1 MRAQGFDVVIVGAG
15 SAGCALAARLS
26 ADESCTVLLLEAGSG
41 RWRPESRVP
50 ALYSRLFR
58 TAADWAY
65 RTEPQPELNGRR
77 LYWPRGRM
85 LGGSST
91 MNDMVYVRGN
101 AADFDG
107 WAAAGNPGWDHA
119 GLLPAF
125 EAAEAQLW
133 PDGDPDRGEHRWR
146 APRTADF
153 LAAAERAGL
162 VRNPDLNGPGQDGV
176 GRHRVAQRRGVRCSA
191 ADAYLRPIAARPN
204 LTVVTGAQVTGLVF
218 CGPRVVGVRW
228 LRRGRAEYARAG
240 SEVVL
245 CGGAINTPAL
255 LLASGIGDGADL
267 HRLGIPVRADLPGV
281 GRNLQDHLMI
291 PMCRRAAEP
300 TSLLDGRRP
309 VNVAHYLLHRRGP
322 LTSNIGQA
330 GGFVRSRPGLAAPDV
345 QLVFAPV
352 LLDGI
357 RDERVSEPR
366 EHGYSIGAVLLQP
379 GSRGRIT
386 LRRAD
391 PLARPVIDPGYLSDP
406 ADLDTLVRGVRL
418 ALRIGATGPLA
429 GAARAPHP
437 LTDAGDDAVIRAIRA
452 GVDTMFHPVGTCR
465 MGPAADPGAVVD
477 PTLAVHGVDGLRV
490 ADASVMPTI
499 TRGNTHAP
507 TTAIAERAAMLLR
520 GQPQPSVAGRS

>member
-1 MRAQGFDVVIVGAG
+1 
-15 SAGCALAARLS
+15 
-26 ADESCTVLLLEAGSG
+26 
-41 RWRPESRVP
+41 
-50 ALYSRLFR
+50 
-58 TAADWAY
+58 
-65 RTEPQPELNGRR
+65 
-77 LYWPRGRM
+77 
-85 LGGSST
+85 
-91 MNDMVYVRGN
+91 
-101 AADFDG
+101 
-107 WAAAGNPGWDHA
+107 
-119 GLLPAF
+119 
-125 EAAEAQLW
+125 
-133 PDGDPDRGEHRWR
+133 
-146 APRTADF
+146 
-153 LAAAERAGL
+153 
-162 VRNPDLNGPGQDGV
+162 
-176 GRHRVAQRRGVRCSA
+176 
-191 ADAYLRPIAARPN
+191 
-204 LTVVTGAQVTGLVF
+204 
-218 CGPRVVGVRW
+218 
-228 LRRGRAEYARAG
+228 
-240 SEVVL
+240 
-245 CGGAINTPAL
+245 
-255 LLASGIGDGADL
+255 
-267 HRLGIPVRADLPGV
+267 
-281 GRNLQDHLMI
+281 MI
-291 PMCRRAAEP
+291 PMCWRAAEP

-418 ALRIGATGPLA
+418 ALRIGATAPLA

-507 TTAIAERAAMLLR
+507 TTAIAERAATLLR